1 MKPALM
7 DLARASLLKLLTAR
21 TSLVISIAV
30 AVAIAIAKTEDRMAR
45 RAGPSPVVAVAAPTI
60 IAKVVVA
67 AAGAIRTI
75 TAPVGAN
82 LPLALE
88 SQTSLFARD
97 LTGADAAP
105 DALAVMAVIDALLAI
120 AALRK
125 RLSSTC
131 QK

>member
-7 DLARASLLKLLTAR
+7 DLARASLLNLLTAR

-30 AVAIAIAKTEDRMAR
+30 AVAIAIAIAIAKTEDRMAR

-82 LPLALE
+82 LPLAFE

-105 DALAVMAVIDALLAI
+105 DALLAI